1 MENNYNE
8 IKTSTK
14 DIFNKRFILNFSPLN
29 NHNSLPFL
37 IITNLHIMNN
47 DRKNFKLKEN
57 EFLDLVPQMG
67 GCFATD
73 KITVDGMKVGYMYRE
88 ESDEK
93 TDSGWRFFSGTE
105 DQEYVDNPD
114 NTMIY
119 NVNTI
124 ANYDRAI
131 IPYLDFS
138 FGTELE
144 RIENTD
150 TFQII
155 TE

>member
-1 MENNYNE
+1 M
-8 IKTSTK
+8 TT
-14 DIFNKRFILNFSPLN
+14 
-29 NHNSLPFL
+29 
-37 IITNLHIMNN
+37 
-47 DRKNFKLKEN
+47 KNFKIKADELV
-57 EFLDLVPQMG
+57 DLVPTMG

-88 ESDEK
+88 EPMEAMDC
-93 TDSGWRFFSGTE
+93 GWRFFSGTE
-105 DQEYVDNPD
+105 DQEYVDDPN
-114 NTMIY
+114 NTMIF

-131 IPYLDFS
+131 IPYLNLP

-144 RIENTD
+144 RIENTNE
-150 TFQII
+150 FQII

>member
-1 MENNYNE
+1 MYMTPIVVTSGSQNVSGNYNRRPHTKRMTTKKFK
-8 IKTSTK
+8 IKA
-14 DIFNKRFILNFSPLN
+14 D
-29 NHNSLPFL
+29 
-37 IITNLHIMNN
+37 
-47 DRKNFKLKEN
+47 
-57 EFLDLVPQMG
+57 EFVDLVPQMG

-73 KITVDGMKVGYMYRE
+73 KITVDGMRVGYMYRE
-88 ESDEK
+88 EPDEK
-93 TDSGWRFFSGTE
+93 MDSGWRFFSGTE
-105 DQEYVDNPD
+105 DQEYVDDPN

-131 IPYLDFS
+131 IPYLDFP

-150 TFQII
+150 KFKII